1 MSWAFLD
8 DHADEN
14 PKLMAVGGE
23 AAWYWAC
30 GLCYCRR
37 NPKVPGFIPFQK
49 AFLLYATKNPQTIVK
64 KLVDV
69 GLWLETDG
77 GFQVNDYGKIY
88 RSDADPDEVSRKRA
102 EAGRLGG
109 LAKASKTLAKPRS
122 KVPASEPGKVPEP
135 ELAKPAQDSGKILA
149 HVRATHATRPRED
162 PTPTPT
168 ERSDNN
174 NQRPDRSERADV
186 DGGGGRIGEISCPS
200 DLKLTDDQ
208 RNTLALNLS
217 IPPWAFDVLTTKFVA
232 SNQADTSDRRSLVV
246 WRKCLS
252 QAISGWWNNAT
263 TRPKKPTTVDS
274 ESIEIQ

>member
-37 NPKVPGFIPFQK
+37 NPKVPGFIPYQK
-49 AFLLYATKNPQTIVK
+49 AFLLYATKNPRAIVR

-69 GLWLETDG
+69 GLWLEVDG

-88 RSDADPDEVSRKRA
+88 RSDADPEEISRKRA

-122 KVPASEPGKVPEP
+122 KLPEQLP
-135 ELAKPAQDSGKILA
+135 SKTVATGLAKPEQDSGKTLA
-149 HVRATHATRPRED
+149 HARATRATRPRED

-168 ERSDNN
+168 ERSENN
-174 NQRPDRSERADV
+174 NQRPDRSDPQEP
-186 DGGGGRIGEISCPS
+186 GGRGGEISCPS
-200 DLKLTDDQ
+200 DLRLTDDQ

-217 IPPWAFDVLTTKFVA
+217 IPPWAFDVLTTKFIA
-232 SNQADTSDRRSLVV
+232 NNQADTSDKRTLVV

-252 QAISGWWNNAT
+252 QAISGWWTNAA
-263 TRPKKPTTVDS
+263 TRPKSPAADEPEV
-274 ESIEIQ
+274 IEIK